1 MGRVRVGADHFTGD
15 LGQHPDRKAAVIL
28 HITRHGQTDVKS
40 DHPPGDPHLTDL
52 GRRQAR
58 RLGQALEE
66 MGFAGVI
73 YSSPYFRTME
83 TAQVVAEAAGAPVE
97 PAAEMR
103 EYVIREN
110 QMDAFTGATQ
120 GELAA
125 AYSRVTRIADF
136 PYPWWTTKIESDEDV
151 EARVAPVVAR
161 AVAAGVDALLVGHG
175 ASAAGVHR
183 HLLGHHDPDRESHGQ
198 VGRNCFLSSF
208 SVESGFRPLRIMD
221 VAHLPD
227 DMVTSN
233 AMTRDEVLAG
243 L

>member
-1 MGRVRVGADHFTGD
+1 MT
-15 LGQHPDRKAAVIL
+15 L

-52 GRRQAR
+52 GRRQAEK
-58 RLGQALEE
+58 LGQALEE

-83 TAQVVAEAAGAPVE
+83 TAQAVAELTGTSIA

-110 QMDAFTGATQ
+110 QMDTFTGATQ

-125 AYSRVTRIADF
+125 AYSRVLEAADL
-136 PYPWWTTKIESDEDV
+136 PYPWWTTKVESDEDI
-151 EARVAPVVAR
+151 EARVAPLVAR
-161 AVAAGVDALLVGHG
+161 AAAADGDALLVGHG

-183 HLLGHHDPDRESHGQ
+183 HILGHHDPDRESHGQ
-198 VGRNCFLSSF
+198 VGWNCFLSSF
-208 SVESGFRPLRIMD
+208 SVGPDYRALRIMD
-221 VAHLPD
+221 VGHLPD

-233 AMTRDEVLAG
+233 AMTRDEVLADRG
-243 L
+243 D